1 MKALLLAILVLA
13 ATPSTMAAQEP
24 DSTPKPNL
32 AVCKANLKAWSAE
45 KLEVLT
51 MDQIFERMNMMVACG
66 DEAKNE
72 KKKYKE
78 VMAYLYEFYRTHAE
92 LGNRTLHFIDRH
104 DMSAQF
110 REEENGTSNAQ
121 SAEKQ

>member
-1 MKALLLAILVLA
+1 MRAISLAIIVLA
-13 ATPSTMAAQEP
+13 AASTMAAQEP

-45 KLEVLT
+45 KLEALT
-51 MDQIFERMNMMVACG
+51 VDQIFERMNKMVACG
-66 DEAKNE
+66 DEANKE

-104 DMSAQF
+104 EMSAQF
-110 REEENGTSNAQ
+110 REEENGTSDAQ
-121 SAEKQ
+121 SAEKH